1 MASQKIET
9 ADSAAKKIIKN
20 AQPAVTFNG
29 FDGLE
34 HPALPTPEPLPPALA
49 KALGQTKAPTA
60 G

>member
-9 ADSAAKKIIKN
+9 AESAAKKVTKD

-34 HPALPTPEPLPPALA
+34 HPTLPTPEPLPPDLA